1 MGKFT
6 YSEEDKSM
14 TPIIFYAKPGKHEQ
28 KIKKLLKR
36 WDVDFDFIEIQE
48 GNPVIQIAGVLHEWP
63 EFDRQEKLFK
73 LIEDARQREQEQA
86 TKKKLKIKQK
96 PPKDSYS
103 LTLEGLARINVTL
116 TRLFDSEPIIEIM
129 KGWTDKEKEA
139 GLILWVYATTLHETN
154 IQILRDNVTEYV
166 DKEVERIEKDMR
178 KRGIARWHE

>member
-1 MGKFT
+1 MP
-6 YSEEDKSM
+6 S
-14 TPIIFYAKPGKHEQ
+14 IIFYAKPGQQEQ
-28 KIKKLLKR
+28 KVKRLLKR
-36 WDVDFDFIEIQE
+36 WDVDFDFVEIQE
-48 GNPVIQIAGVLHEWP
+48 GDPAIQITGVLYEWD
-63 EFDRQEKLFK
+63 EFDRQEKLYK

-116 TRLFDSEPIIEIM
+116 VRLFDGEPITEIM

-154 IQILRDNVTEYV
+154 IQILRDIVTEYV
-166 DKEVERIEKDMR
+166 DNEVERIEKDMR
-178 KRGIARWHE
+178 KRGIARQE

>member
-1 MGKFT
+1 MQT
-6 YSEEDKSM
+6 V
-14 TPIIFYAKPGKHEQ
+14 IFYAKPGKHEQ

-48 GNPVIQIAGVLHEWP
+48 ENPTIQIAGVLHEWP
-63 EFDRQEKLFK
+63 EFDRQEKLYK
-73 LIEDARQREQEQA
+73 LIEDAKEQEKHQE

-103 LTLEGLARINVTL
+103 LTLEGLARVNVTL
-116 TRLFDSEPIIEIM
+116 TRLFDCEPITEIM

-178 KRGIARWHE
+178 KRGIARQE

>member
-1 MGKFT
+1 MQT
-6 YSEEDKSM
+6 V
-14 TPIIFYAKPGKHEQ
+14 IFYAKQGKQEQ
-28 KIKKLLKR
+28 KVKKLLKR

-63 EFDRQEKLFK
+63 EFDRQEKLYK
-73 LIEDARQREQEQA
+73 MIEDAREQKKQQEL
-86 TKKKLKIKQK
+86 KKKLKIKQK

-103 LTLEGLARINVTL
+103 LTLEGLARVNVTL

-154 IQILRDNVTEYV
+154 IQILRDNVTGYV

-178 KRGIARWHE
+178 KRGIARQE